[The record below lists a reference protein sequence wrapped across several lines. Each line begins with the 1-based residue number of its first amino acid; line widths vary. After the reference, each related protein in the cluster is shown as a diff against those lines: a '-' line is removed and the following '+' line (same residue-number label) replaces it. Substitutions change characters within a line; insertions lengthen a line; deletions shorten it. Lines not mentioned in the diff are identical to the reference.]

1 MARARANLG
10 KLLAQAR
17 QALARGETDYALI
30 LLGEA
35 HEAAP
40 KDAGA
45 ACLFADVLLE
55 AAEPMT
61 AIEVL
66 AAHLAANPRSA
77 EAARTLSGIFA
88 AVTPVSF
95 ATVSAAGL
103 AAALRLDRVAADPL
117 GRAAGLL
124 LAGRGERAAFAPG
137 TDEAALL
144 IALLDAAPVRE
155 PALESWLVACR
166 RAALDGL
173 SGSSGP
179 SAPGDETLL
188 AAMARQVWLNEAVWP
203 AGEAER
209 AAVGRLD
216 LADPA
221 SRGVAALYLPP
232 DAWCPASDADVP
244 RRLAGLAAD
253 INRER
258 RAMAR
263 AEAALGPPSGPIT
276 GPATGKTDP
285 TGAAVAAQYE
295 ANPYPRWGWMQAPP
309 AGAGRR
315 RLARIAGRSAAAP
328 VGPPGGGWTK
338 GPLRIVVAGCG
349 TGQAAVQAALAY
361 APDARLLAFDFSR
374 ASLRYAAMKAR
385 QHGLGAIRFRQADI
399 LDLPPFEPPFD
410 GPADLIE
417 CVGVLHHMADPF
429 AGWRI
434 LLERLR
440 PGGLMYV
447 GLYSATARRGLT
459 ALRERLAA
467 EGVDRADPDAIRAV
481 RARILADP
489 QDDFERS
496 LAESADFYTLS
507 EVRDLLFHAHERPLT
522 LEAIGAFLADEG
534 LELLEMD
541 VRPHIADA
549 FADTI
554 SGGQGEDAARD
565 LEAWAAFERDNPDTF
580 DGMYLF
586 WIGKPG

>member
-1 MARARANLG
+1 MARAETKRLI
-10 KLLAQAR
+10 AQAR
-17 QALARGETDYALI
+17 QALARGAADYALI

-45 ACLFADVLLE
+45 ACLFADALLE
-55 AAEPMT
+55 TAEPMT

-66 AAHLAANPRSA
+66 AAHLAASPRSA
-77 EAARTLSGIFA
+77 EAARRLSGIFA

-124 LAGRGERAAFAPG
+124 LAERGESAAFAPG

-144 IALLDAAPVRE
+144 LALLDAAPVRQ
-155 PALESWLVACR
+155 PALERWLVARR

-173 SGSSGP
+173 SGP
-179 SAPGDETLL
+179 AAPEDEALL

-209 AAVGRLD
+209 AAGGRRD

-221 SRGVAALYLPP
+221 ARGVAALYLPP
-232 DAWCPASDADVP
+232 DAWCPPADGAPGAGMP
-244 RRLAGLAAD
+244 RSLAGLAAD

-258 RAMAR
+258 HAMAR
-263 AEAALGPPSGPIT
+263 AEAALGPAAGVS
-276 GPATGKTDP
+276 DP

-295 ANPYPRWGWMQAPP
+295 ANPYPRWGWVQAPP
-309 AGAGRR
+309 GGRKGSGAGRR
-315 RLARIAGRSAAAP
+315 RLARIAGRAAAP
-328 VGPPGGGWTK
+328 ADDWTK

-349 TGQAAVQAALAY
+349 TGQEAVQAALAY
-361 APDARLLAFDFSR
+361 APDVRLLAFDFSR

-385 QHGLGAIRFRQADI
+385 QHGLKAIRFRQADI
-399 LDLPPFEPPFD
+399 LDLPHFEPPFD
-410 GPADLIE
+410 RPADLIE
-417 CVGVLHHMADPF
+417 CIGVLHHMADPF

-434 LLERLR
+434 LLDRLR

-459 ALRERLAA
+459 ALREKLAGA
-467 EGVDRADPDAIRAV
+467 GIDPADPDAIRAV
-481 RARILADP
+481 RARILARP
-489 QDDFERS
+489 EDDFERA

-507 EVRDLLFHAHERPLT
+507 EVRDLLFHAHETPLT
-522 LEAIGAFLADEG
+522 LEAIGAFLEGEG
-534 LELLEMD
+534 LDFLHMD
-541 VRPHIADA
+541 VRPHIAEP
-549 FADTI
+549 FAAAH
-554 SGGQGEDAARD
+554 GESAVLD
-565 LEAWAAFERDNPDTF
+565 LKAWAAFERDNPDTF

-586 WIGKPG
+586 WVRKPG

>member
-1 MARARANLG
+1 MARAGTKRSI
-10 KLLAQAR
+10 AQAR
-17 QALARGETDYALI
+17 QALARGEADYALI

-45 ACLFADVLLE
+45 ACLFADALLE
-55 AAEPMT
+55 AAQPMT

-66 AAHLAANPRSA
+66 AAHLAASPRSA
-77 EAARTLSGIFA
+77 EAARRLSDIFA

-124 LAGRGERAAFAPG
+124 LAERGERAAFAAG
-137 TDEAALL
+137 ADEADLL
-144 IALLDAAPVRE
+144 LALLDAAPVRE
-155 PALESWLVACR
+155 PALEGWLAARR

-173 SGSSGP
+173 SGP
-179 SAPGDETLL
+179 AAPEDEALL

-203 AGEAER
+203 AGAAER

-221 SRGVAALYLPP
+221 ARGVAALYLPP
-232 DAWCPASDADVP
+232 DAWRPPADGAPGAGMP
-244 RRLAGLAAD
+244 RSLAGLAAD
-253 INRER
+253 IDRER

-263 AEAALGPPSGPIT
+263 AEAALGPAAGAS
-276 GPATGKTDP
+276 DP

-295 ANPYPRWGWMQAPP
+295 ANPYPRWGWVQAPP
-309 AGAGRR
+309 GGRTDPRAGRR
-315 RLARIAGRSAAAP
+315 RLARIAGRAAAP
-328 VGPPGGGWTK
+328 AGDWTK

-349 TGQAAVQAALAY
+349 TGQEAVQAAFAY

-385 QHGLGAIRFRQADI
+385 QHGLKAIRFRQADI
-399 LDLPPFEPPFD
+399 LDLPQFEPPFD
-410 GPADLIE
+410 RPADLIE

-434 LLERLR
+434 LLDRLR

-447 GLYSATARRGLT
+447 GLYSAIARRGLT
-459 ALRERLAA
+459 ALRKKLAG
-467 EGVDRADPDAIRAV
+467 EGIDPADPDAIRAV
-481 RARILADP
+481 RARILARP
-489 QDDFERS
+489 ENDFERA
-496 LAESADFYTLS
+496 LADSADFYTLS
-507 EVRDLLFHAHERPLT
+507 DVRDLLFHAHERPLT
-522 LEAIGAFLADEG
+522 LEAIGAFLEEEK
-534 LELLEMD
+534 LEFLHMD
-541 VRPHIADA
+541 VRPHIAEA
-549 FADTI
+549 FAG
-554 SGGQGEDAARD
+554 SPGGAQGEAAALD
-565 LEAWAAFERDNPDTF
+565 LGAWAAFERDNPDTF

-586 WIGKPG
+586 WVRKPG

>member
-1 MARARANLG
+1 MARAETKRLI
-10 KLLAQAR
+10 AQAR
-17 QALARGETDYALI
+17 QALMRGAADYALI
-30 LLGEA
+30 LLGDA

-45 ACLFADVLLE
+45 ACLFADALLE
-55 AAEPMT
+55 AAQPMT

-66 AAHLAANPRSA
+66 AAHLAASPRSA
-77 EAARTLSGIFA
+77 EAARRLSDIFA

-124 LAGRGERAAFAPG
+124 LAERGERAAFAPG

-144 IALLDAAPVRE
+144 LALLDAAPVRQ
-155 PALESWLVACR
+155 PALEGWLVARR

-173 SGSSGP
+173 SGP
-179 SAPGDETLL
+179 AAPQDEALL

-221 SRGVAALYLPP
+221 ARGVAALYLSP
-232 DAWCPASDADVP
+232 DAWCPPADGAPGIDMP
-244 RRLAGLAAD
+244 RSLVGLAAD

-258 RAMAR
+258 HAMAR
-263 AEAALGPPSGPIT
+263 AEAALGPAAGVS
-276 GPATGKTDP
+276 DP

-295 ANPYPRWGWMQAPP
+295 ANPYPRWGWVQAPP
-309 AGAGRR
+309 GGRKGSGAGPGAGPGAGRR
-315 RLARIAGRSAAAP
+315 RLARIAGRAAAP
-328 VGPPGGGWTK
+328 ADDWTK

-349 TGQAAVQAALAY
+349 TGQEAVQAALAY

-385 QHGLGAIRFRQADI
+385 QHGLKAIRFRQADI
-399 LDLPPFEPPFD
+399 LDLPHFEPPFD
-410 GPADLIE
+410 RPADLIE
-417 CVGVLHHMADPF
+417 CIGVLHHMADPF

-434 LLERLR
+434 LLDRLR

-459 ALRERLAA
+459 ALREKLAGA
-467 EGVDRADPDAIRAV
+467 GIDPADPDAIRAV
-481 RARILADP
+481 RARILARPEDH
-489 QDDFERS
+489 FERA

-507 EVRDLLFHAHERPLT
+507 EVRDLLFHAHETPLT
-522 LEAIGAFLADEG
+522 LEAIGEFLEGEG
-534 LELLEMD
+534 LDFRHMD
-541 VRPHIADA
+541 VRPHIAEA
-549 FADTI
+549 FAESPD
-554 SGGQGEDAARD
+554 GGPGDAAARD
-565 LEAWAAFERDNPDTF
+565 LRAWAAFERDNPDTF

-586 WIGKPG
+586 WVRKPG